1 MDIRMALDG
10 AAALALV
17 AMPWLALLLVAWRS
31 ARPEPIAAS
40 GVNAE
45 ARHIAEPLGIMTTPP
60 PHGTATDAAAER
72 DTAEASVAQ
81 AAILTA
87 LSHQEQEVALAMA
100 VESAMTARDDVL
112 LSRHSVQLARLL
124 LARSARSQAATL
136 LQSAALAARRAK
148 LPSVHAEAR
157 LELAEM
163 AFIDGD
169 LTTACEHWQMAKV
182 MFHEMGQRGDESRV
196 ADVMRRHH
204 CPTDWVLTNF

>member
-1 MDIRMALDG
+1 LDG

-17 AMPWLALLLVAWRS
+17 AMPWLALVLVAWRS
-31 ARPEPIAAS
+31 ARLEPIAA
-40 GVNAE
+40 GGGNAC
-45 ARHIAEPLGIMTTPP
+45 ARRIAEPLGIMTTPP
-60 PHGTATDAAAER
+60 QHGSATDSATERETAVATVQQAAA
-72 DTAEASVAQ
+72 
-81 AAILTA
+81 LTA
-87 LSHQEQEVALAMA
+87 LSQQEQEVALAMA
-100 VESAMTARDDVL
+100 VESAMSARDDVL

-182 MFHEMGQRGDESRV
+182 MFHEAGQRGDEGRV
-196 ADVMRRHH
+196 ADLMRRHH
-204 CPTDWVLTNF
+204 CPTDWILTNF